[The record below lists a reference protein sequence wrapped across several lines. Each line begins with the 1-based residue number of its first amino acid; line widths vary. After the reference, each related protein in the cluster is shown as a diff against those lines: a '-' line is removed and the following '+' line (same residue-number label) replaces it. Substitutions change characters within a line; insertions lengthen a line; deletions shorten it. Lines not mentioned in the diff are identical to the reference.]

1 MQDRRGRGRAAV
13 TEKKEPNSVG
23 VLLRIPVFRR
33 LWAAIAISSFGDWLG
48 LLATTTLAAFLTR
61 DSSGLAQGAAV
72 SGVLLT
78 RLLPDL
84 LLAPV
89 AGALVDRID
98 RRVLAVAGDTLAGL
112 LYLSIAVSGNL
123 TWLLVAQFLVEGVG
137 LFSNPAKQ
145 AMWVNIVPRERLAV
159 ANQLN
164 YVSIYGMV
172 PIAAGV
178 FALLSTVAQFFG
190 APVAAAAEG
199 SSLISGP
206 TSPVAINIALVI
218 DAITYFG
225 CAGTVFISRG
235 MIPAFVGERSTGR
248 SVFSLIAEGVSF
260 VKNSRVMRALYL
272 GILGAFGAGGL
283 TAGVAQAYVSALGAG
298 SAGYG
303 ILFGSVFTGLAV
315 GMLTGPKILPTVPRR
330 MIFTSAVGM
339 AGLVLVVM
347 STLPDF
353 VGAVIASTVMG
364 WAAGIAWITG
374 NTMIGHE
381 VSDQLRGRVFA
392 FVMSSV
398 RLTLLATIAVGPVLA
413 GVLRPLQVDIGRFSY
428 EMASPAIVL
437 ALGGI
442 LAMLFAGYSG
452 RQMGGLL
459 GALAR
464 RLLRRRRAGL
474 LGRSTEHPGAL
485 IAVEGAR
492 PEAVAIAAKALAGW
506 LGEQGWQ
513 VRVAVAPGLLAV
525 PVGHSP
531 PEHLPA
537 EHLPADHVSADRP
550 QSDRSDPDPS
560 GSGNGQTGEPT
571 AADALRTVAGLA
583 EMVAT
588 VVRPELQAGSV
599 VVCSG
604 YLDAVVTRFGAVAGL
619 GDEQLLRTAA
629 WAVDGLWPDLTVMLD
644 EPVPGPADPTDHS
657 EAGSTGAEPAD
668 ADPTGGSLPAGDA
681 PSEPDGTSLVALA
694 QAYRDRA
701 WSAPERYL
709 IVPAVSACTGDGTL
723 AGPLAEQVSA
733 MLRRHSPVRVHP
745 GPSRTGSAPVPGAP
759 LPVGPGLGLA
769 EEGSVEGRLDAE
781 PASDFASAEAGN
793 GVVGTDTGR
802 DQPDTAAMPAL
813 PVLGGQR

>member
-1 MQDRRGRGRAAV
+1 MTG
-13 TEKKEPNSVG
+13 KKEPNSVG

-33 LWAAIAISSFGDWLG
+33 LWAAIAISSLGDWLG
-48 LLATTTLAAFLTR
+48 LLATTSLAAFLTR
-61 DSSGLAQGAAV
+61 DASGLAQGAAV

-98 RRVLAVAGDTLAGL
+98 RRILAVAGDTLAGL

-172 PIAAGV
+172 PVAAAV

-206 TSPVAINIALVI
+206 TSPVAINIALVL

-225 CAGTVFISRG
+225 CAGTVFFSRKL
-235 MIPAFVGERSTGR
+235 IPAFVGERSTGR

-283 TAGVAQAYVSALGAG
+283 TAGVAQAYVSSLGAG
-298 SAGYG
+298 TAGYG

-398 RLTLLATIAVGPVLA
+398 RLTLLGTIAVGPVLA

-428 EMASPAIVL
+428 EMPSPAIVL
-437 ALGGI
+437 ALGGV
-442 LAMLFAGYSG
+442 LAMLVAGYSG
-452 RQMGGLL
+452 RQMGGLV

-492 PEAVAIAAKALAGW
+492 PEAVARATNALAGW
-506 LGEQGWQ
+506 LTEQGWQ
-513 VRVAVAPGLLAV
+513 VRVAVSPGLLAV
-525 PVGHSP
+525 PAVAP
-531 PEHLPA
+531 PVRPA
-537 EHLPADHVSADRP
+537 
-550 QSDRSDPDPS
+550 DPDPGRSIGAPAVPAS
-560 GSGNGQTGEPT
+560 GATVEPT

-583 EMVAT
+583 EMVST

-644 EPVPGPADPTDHS
+644 EAVSPGGSEHTPGGAAPT
-657 EAGSTGAEPAD
+657 EPAV
-668 ADPTGGSLPAGDA
+668 T
-681 PSEPDGTSLVALA
+681 LA

-709 IVPAVSACTGDGTL
+709 IVPAGGACTGAGDL
-723 AGPLAEQVSA
+723 AGPLADQVSA
-733 MLRRHSPVRVHP
+733 LLRRHSPVRVHAGP
-745 GPSRTGSAPVPGAP
+745 GRSGSAPVPGAP
-759 LPVGPGLGLA
+759 TPAGPGLGL
-769 EEGSVEGRLDAE
+769 VEDGGTAGDRPALGETPPGQDE
-781 PASDFASAEAGN
+781 PAAAT
-793 GVVGTDTGR
+793 VG
-802 DQPDTAAMPAL
+802 
-813 PVLGGQR
+813 VLGGQR

>member
-1 MQDRRGRGRAAV
+1 MSADAPAVDR
-13 TEKKEPNSVG
+13 KEPNSVG

-33 LWAAIAISSFGDWLG
+33 LWAAISISSLGDWLG
-48 LLATTTLAAFLTR
+48 LLATTSLAAFLTR

-98 RRVLAVAGDTLAGL
+98 RRVLAVAGDSLAGL

-172 PIAAGV
+172 PVAAAI
-178 FALLSTVAQFFG
+178 FAVLSTVAQFFG
-190 APVAAAAEG
+190 APVTAAAEG

-218 DAITYFG
+218 DAVTYFG
-225 CAGTVFISRG
+225 CAATVAFSRK

-283 TAGVAQAYVSALGAG
+283 TAGVAQAYVSSLGAG
-298 SAGYG
+298 TAGYG

-330 MIFTSAVGM
+330 MIFTSAVGA

-398 RLTLLATIAVGPVLA
+398 RLTLLATIALGPVLA
-413 GVLRPLQVDIGRFSY
+413 GVLPSLRIDIGGFGY
-428 EMASPAIVL
+428 QMPSPAIVL
-437 ALGGI
+437 ALGGL
-442 LAMLFAGYSG
+442 LAFLVAIYSG
-452 RQMGGLL
+452 RQMGGLA
-459 GALAR
+459 GALIR

-492 PEAVAIAAKALAGW
+492 TETVARVTTALAGW
-506 LGEQGWQ
+506 LSEQGWQ
-513 VRVAVAPGLLAV
+513 VRVAESPGLRAV
-525 PVGHSP
+525 PAQP
-531 PEHLPA
+531 
-537 EHLPADHVSADRP
+537 
-550 QSDRSDPDPS
+550 DPDD
-560 GSGNGQTGEPT
+560 PT

-583 EMVAT
+583 DMVST
-588 VVRPELQAGSV
+588 VVRPEIEAGSV

-644 EPVPGPADPTDHS
+644 EPVA
-657 EAGSTGAEPAD
+657 A
-668 ADPTGGSLPAGDA
+668 A
-681 PSEPDGTSLVALA
+681 PSRPAPGVASSTVPGSGRDDGTLPTLA

-709 IVPAVSACTGDGTL
+709 IVPADAVGLISPSADTTGEPSDPVDAVLGTYL
-723 AGPLAEQVSA
+723 VDQVA
-733 MLRRHSPVRVHP
+733 ALLRRHSPVRTHP
-745 GPSRTGSAPVPGAP
+745 GSQRSGSAPAPAAAPAPAGPGMGLVRPGPGQGALDDPGNGSIKTWVPGPDPEPTTVVRDGEDAA
-759 LPVGPGLGLA
+759 GQQ
-769 EEGSVEGRLDAE
+769 SV
-781 PASDFASAEAGN
+781 
-793 GVVGTDTGR
+793 
-802 DQPDTAAMPAL
+802 PAL
-813 PVLGGQR
+813 GGRP